1 MSNFILFPGRKR
13 RKMKQGFM
21 SLPGDGLIIL
31 PIFQNIN
38 RDPPGTKNGTSKD
51 ILCEYCYQEKLV

>member
-1 MSNFILFPGRKR
+1 
-13 RKMKQGFM
+13 M